1 LILQYGPGA
10 CQCQVSRLNTPQ
22 YSFLP

>member
-10 CQCQVSRLNTPQ
+10 CQCQVYRLNTPQ